1 MLWQLPNSDIVL
13 DQYQALI
20 YSKRMAIL
28 STTSD
33 KIRGDNKREEV

>member
-1 MLWQLPNSDIVL
+1 MWHSGSHAPV
-13 DQYQALI
+13 YQALI

-33 KIRGDNKREEV
+33 KIIGGKREEV